1 MTIPYERTRRK
12 FTDDPEFIRERE
24 ALEDEFTVA
33 DAMIRARIAA
43 DLTQAQLAERM
54 GVSQPAIAKLES
66 GKSVSLNT
74 LKRYA
79 QATGTK
85 LKVEFIPR
93 SFL

>member
-1 MTIPYERTRRK
+1 MTIPYEQTRRK
-12 FTDDPEFIRERE
+12 FADDPGFIRERA

-33 DAMIRARIAA
+33 DAMISARIAA
-43 DLTQAQLAERM
+43 ELTQTQLAERM

-85 LKVEFIPR
+85 LKVEFVPKAA
-93 SFL
+93 

>member
-12 FTDDPEFIRERE
+12 FVGDPEFIRERE
-24 ALEDEFTVA
+24 ALEDDFSVA
-33 DAMIRARIAA
+33 EAMIKARAAA
-43 DLTQAQLAERM
+43 DLTQAQLAQRM

-79 QATGTK
+79 QATGTR
-85 LKVEFIPR
+85 LKVEFVPR
-93 SFL
+93 AA

>member
-1 MTIPYERTRRK
+1 MTIPYERTRK
-12 FTDDPEFIRERE
+12 KIADDPEFIRERE

-33 DAMIRARIAA
+33 EAMIRARIKA

-54 GVSQPAIAKLES
+54 GVSQPAIAKFES

-85 LKVEFIPR
+85 LNVEFIARPA
-93 SFL
+93 

>member
-12 FTDDPEFIRERE
+12 FAHDPEFIRER
-24 ALEDEFTVA
+24 AAQEDEFTVA
-33 DAMIRARIAA
+33 EAMIRARAAA

-79 QATGTK
+79 QATGTR

-93 SFL
+93 PA

>member
-1 MTIPYERTRRK
+1 MTIPYEQTRQK
-12 FTDDPEFIRERE
+12 FALDPEFIRERA

-33 DAMIRARIAA
+33 EAMIKAREAA
-43 DLTQAQLAERM
+43 DLTQAELAERM

-79 QATGTK
+79 QATGTR

-93 SFL
+93 PA

>member
-12 FTDDPEFIRERE
+12 FADDPEFIRERE

-66 GKSVSLNT
+66 GKSVSLNS

-93 SFL
+93 PA

>member
-1 MTIPYERTRRK
+1 MTIPYEHTRRK
-12 FTDDPEFIRERE
+12 FAHDPDFIRERA

-33 DAMIRARIAA
+33 EAMIRARAAA

-79 QATGTK
+79 QATGTR
-85 LKVEFIPR
+85 LKVEFVPR
-93 SFL
+93 AA

>member
-12 FTDDPEFIRERE
+12 FADDPEFIRERE
-24 ALEDEFTVA
+24 ALEDEFIVA

-85 LKVEFIPR
+85 LKVEFVPR
-93 SFL
+93 PA

>member
-1 MTIPYERTRRK
+1 MTIPYERTRKK
-12 FTDDPEFIRERE
+12 FADDPEFIRERE
-24 ALEDEFTVA
+24 ALEDEFIVA

-93 SFL
+93 PA